1 VHDGLAAHGSTV
13 LLLDDATGFP
23 VAVVAAT
30 HLTALRTAAVDAVAV
45 DALARPDASRLVVV
59 GTGHQAGFDARAIAY
74 IRPLTD
80 IAICGR
86 NQQAAARLVADLASQ
101 GLPARVADVS
111 AVADADI
118 VVTVTSAHEP
128 LLRAGD
134 LRLGTH
140 ISAMGADSPGKQEL
154 DVDIPMMARCVVD
167 RVEQA
172 SSIGELQHALAAR
185 AIAVEDLVTLSDVL
199 IGAAPGRRDD
209 REVTMFDSSGMA
221 IQDLAVCSLALARA
235 EAE

>member
-1 VHDGLAAHGSTV
+1 
-13 LLLDDATGFP
+13 
-23 VAVVAAT
+23 
-30 HLTALRTAAVDAVAV
+30 
-45 DALARPDASRLVVV
+45 
-59 GTGHQAGFDARAIAY
+59 
-74 IRPLTD
+74 
-80 IAICGR
+80 
-86 NQQAAARLVADLASQ
+86 
-101 GLPARVADVS
+101 
-111 AVADADI
+111 
-118 VVTVTSAHEP
+118 
-128 LLRAGD
+128 
-134 LRLGTH
+134 
-140 ISAMGADSPGKQEL
+140 
-154 DVDIPMMARCVVD
+154 MARCVVD